1 MKSIRSRI
9 VAGML
14 LALPLP
20 ALAASSS
27 YIGAGLPWTGPYIGA
42 HAGINE
48 SSAGGLSTENA
59 LTAGITGGYRVA
71 LNTSTPQPIIVG
83 GDVFADLNAQATHNY
98 NVSYGSNVIG
108 VDVMAGYPLGVN
120 RALLPY
126 VKVGLGDLQATGDL
140 GGNDV
145 GGRFG
150 LGVKYH
156 IQPRLAVGAQWMT
169 QSADSISNDNF
180 TVGVDY
186 ALSMR

>member
-1 MKSIRSRI
+1 MNSIRSRI
-9 VAGML
+9 AAGML

-20 ALAASSS
+20 ALAVPAS
-27 YIGAGLPWTGPYIGA
+27 YIGAALPWTGAYIGA

-48 SSAGGLSTENA
+48 SSAGGLNTENA

-71 LNTSTPQPIIVG
+71 LNSSTPQPIIVG
-83 GDVFADLNAQATHNY
+83 GDVFADLNAQATHNA
-98 NVSYGSNVIG
+98 NVSYGSNVVG
-108 VDVMAGYPLGVN
+108 VDVMAGYPLGEN
-120 RALLPY
+120 RTFLPY

-140 GGNDV
+140 GGNDI

-156 IQPRLAVGAQWMT
+156 LRPRLNVGAQWMT
-169 QSADSISNDNF
+169 QSADNITNDNF